1 MTNLGTC
8 LWFNG
13 EAEEA
18 ALFYASVLPDT
29 RLDKVHRAA
38 ADYPGGKRG
47 DPLTVQ
53 FTLLGQ
59 PVVGLNGGPYFKFTE
74 AISFQ
79 LMCDTQEEVDR
90 YWEALSAHPENEQ
103 CGWVKDKFGLSWQII
118 PRRLTELMGGEDRD
132 KAERAMNSM
141 LGMKKLIIA
150 DIEKAASGTA

>member
-1 MTNLGTC
+1 MTNLVTC

-53 FTLLGQ
+53 FTLL
-59 PVVGLNGGPYFKFTE
+59 VGLNGGPYFKFTE

>member
-1 MTNLGTC
+1 MTNLVTC

>member
-1 MTNLGTC
+1 MTNLVTC

-59 PVVGLNGGPYFKFTE
+59 PVVGL
-74 AISFQ
+74 
-79 LMCDTQEEVDR
+79 
-90 YWEALSAHPENEQ
+90 
-103 CGWVKDKFGLSWQII
+103 
-118 PRRLTELMGGEDRD
+118 
-132 KAERAMNSM
+132 
-141 LGMKKLIIA
+141 
-150 DIEKAASGTA
+150 